1 VELCDKSVKIAGD
14 VFTNDIVY
22 YMRTQHNL
30 FVGKV
35 QLKNKIQ
42 IGAAIED
49 LEPPEDMFIRKRFT
63 YR

>member
-1 VELCDKSVKIAGD
+1 M
-14 VFTNDIVY
+14 NDIVY

-30 FVGKV
+30 FGESTAEKI
-35 QLKNKIQ
+35 KNQ

-49 LEPPEDMFIRKRFT
+49 LETSRRHVCSGKRFT